1 MFHIERHSLKEAL
14 APAAGP
20 PTPPLGFTLSPAP
33 ASPASSLPPLVW
45 LQVFHCH
52 FNSNFFPLFLEHLLS
67 DHISLSTGSFLLGEW
82 VPWAGWKDRGLH
94 PRTPSPTADT
104 ATSPGGKNLCWGCTS
119 SLQPCFPEERMEPL
133 WVRGGRV
140 ALTLGLLGLV
150 PPRSEAAQ
158 WLVHS
163 KDSSPG
169 RAEYAS

>member
-82 VPWAGWKDRGLH
+82 VPGQAG
-94 PRTPSPTADT
+94 RTEA
-104 ATSPGGKNLCWGCTS
+104 CT
-119 SLQPCFPEERMEPL
+119 PEPL
-133 WVRGGRV
+133 APLQTQPPLQVARIYAGV
-140 ALTLGLLGLV
+140 AL
-150 PPRSEAAQ
+150 PA
-158 WLVHS
+158 
-163 KDSSPG
+163 SSPVFQKKG
-169 RAEYAS
+169 WSLCGFEGAGLP